1 MEWVELIVKDLLPT
15 IIGIIGGTFGVIY
28 WRENKALKAAEADK
42 SKTEARKAEADLAES
57 ILEKYEKAILD
68 RMDIGETVRKQ
79 EFSDL
84 EGKIDS
90 RFDEVNKE
98 NSKQNGLISDIVEY
112 LNGDFQEFERKKH
125 KKKKK
130 KV

>member
-15 IIGIIGGTFGVIY
+15 IIGIIGGTFGIIY

-42 SKTEARKAEADLAES
+42 SKTEAMQAEADLAES

-68 RMDIGETVRKQ
+68 RMDSGETVRKQ

-84 EGKIDS
+84 ERKIDR

-98 NSKQNGLISDIVEY
+98 NSKQNGLMSDIVEF
-112 LNGDFQEFERKKH
+112 LNGDFQEFEKNKRNNKRKK
-125 KKKKK
+125 
-130 KV
+130 V